1 MACGRP
7 VADRVHGPQTGADAG
22 QVPIPA
28 DRSALP
34 GDGRVYHGHAAR
46 DGRADQILLLL
57 LRKPESLA
65 AREDLRLHD
74 NTSTGG
80 AVGRSTSKLTGTWVI
95 QQLYGPGLL

>member
-57 LRKPESLA
+57 LRKPESL
-65 AREDLRLHD
+65 REKICDCMTIPVLE
-74 NTSTGG
+74 
-80 AVGRSTSKLTGTWVI
+80 V
-95 QQLYGPGLL
+95 Q